1 MGVRCKLLCFFLEWA
16 LHLVNTQHS
25 LFAKGRGIIS
35 CDGCTSLAM
44 PGALNSR
51 GTEYEIQ
58 QPLTPTVSPQVVRK
72 VPEGTRASQ
81 DVFKR
86 MEI

>member
-1 MGVRCKLLCFFLEWA
+1 
-16 LHLVNTQHS
+16 
-25 LFAKGRGIIS
+25 
-35 CDGCTSLAM
+35 M
-44 PGALNSR
+44 PGALNSK